1 MSEDDQPVAA
11 EVLDRDFVADAP
23 NQREVAGTWEFVN
36 RSIGAGHTTLGPIRP
51 AEFEGRRLTPAA

>member
-36 RSIGAGHTTLGPIRP
+36 RSIGAATRRSDRS
-51 AEFEGRRLTPAA
+51 GRRSSKVGG